1 MKYDFDEIIS
11 RRNSNSYKWDAVME
25 EGVLPMWVAD
35 MDFRTA
41 PAVVEVLRK
50 RMDHGIF
57 GYTKVPP
64 VYYDAIINWF
74 TRRHG
79 WQIDRDWI
87 IYTSGVVPALSA
99 IIKALTV
106 PGDRVLVQTPVY
118 NCFFSSIRNNG
129 CEIVANPLVYTNGTY
144 RIDFDD
150 LARKATDPK
159 VRLLLLCNPHNPVGR
174 VWTRAELMCI
184 GEICL
189 RNDVLVVA
197 DEIHCELVYSGH
209 TYIPFASISDDF
221 RTRSV
226 TCTSPSKAFNLAG
239 LQIANIFAAENRY
252 YENSIH
258 RLLTGYVAIVKK
270 ANDNKYIPLLLS
282 FRMGCDNRSARY
294 VADRP
299 SGYGHLSFVYHSLYL
314 N

>member
-184 GEICL
+184 G
-189 RNDVLVVA
+189 
-197 DEIHCELVYSGH
+197 
-209 TYIPFASISDDF
+209 
-221 RTRSV
+221 
-226 TCTSPSKAFNLAG
+226 
-239 LQIANIFAAENRY
+239 
-252 YENSIH
+252 
-258 RLLTGYVAIVKK
+258 
-270 ANDNKYIPLLLS
+270 
-282 FRMGCDNRSARY
+282 
-294 VADRP
+294 
-299 SGYGHLSFVYHSLYL
+299 
-314 N
+314 